1 MGEDLAGEE
10 DWSLRTSMVVTTDK
24 ESKVRP
30 EYGRSVK
37 DEDDEDEVA
46 RDEEKKLYKDSNEKG

>member
-1 MGEDLAGEE
+1 MGEDLSGEE
-10 DWSLRTSMVVTTDK
+10 DRSLRTSVVVTTDK

-46 RDEEKKLYKDSNEKG
+46 RDE